1 MEVYAS
7 MYTFRRHVYLTIPKT
22 CYPAHLWIDYSLDQR
37 CGYCR
42 VYRVSSG
49 HKNSGAS
56 LRCFRL
62 GRHYHCFFNHL
73 FSSRE
78 PASALIDYF
87 ISCMARHIFCGVAG
101 MSIFDTPISESAFVI
116 ALITEGIAPAQPAS
130 PQPLTPRA
138 FVCAGLGSLAK

>member
-1 MEVYAS
+1 MPHICGSTTPWTNAAVIAAS
-7 MYTFRRHVYLTIPKT
+7 TAFPPAIRTLAPASDASGWADTIIASLTI
-22 CYPAHLWIDYSLDQR
+22 Y
-37 CGYCR
+37 
-42 VYRVSSG
+42 
-49 HKNSGAS
+49 
-56 LRCFRL
+56 
-62 GRHYHCFFNHL
+62 

-87 ISCMARHIFCGVAG
+87 FSCMARHIFCGVAG
-101 MSIFDTPISESAFVI
+101 ISIFDTPISESAFVI